1 MKDEEK
7 NILTLQIIGVYCNF
21 EGKKNMKFYG
31 LVDANNKPFG
41 RLLPVEIQVIIMFW
55 ASVAE
60 TNDKRKKVLAQLV
73 RILVCRNTH
82 IPKYVNITR

>member
-21 EGKKNMKFYG
+21 GGKKNMKFYG
-31 LVDANNKPFG
+31 LLDANNKPFG
-41 RLLPVEIQVIIMFW
+41 RLLLVEIQVIIMFW

-60 TNDKRKKVLAQLV
+60 TNDKRKKSWLNSLEFQFAA
-73 RILVCRNTH
+73 TH
-82 IPKYVNITR
+82 IFLNM